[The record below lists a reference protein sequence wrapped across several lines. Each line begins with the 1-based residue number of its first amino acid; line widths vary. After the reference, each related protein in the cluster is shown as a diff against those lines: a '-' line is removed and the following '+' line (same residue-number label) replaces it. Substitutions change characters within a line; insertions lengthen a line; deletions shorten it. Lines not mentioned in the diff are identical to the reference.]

1 MTTQTSSFVSTLL
14 LPLFFILFLGNF
26 GENANESG
34 KYSRSTKSK
43 QMICFR
49 YCHHTCH
56 FLISQYALL
65 LFQKNFITAKPATGI
80 FLRMP
85 DNLNYEKHAL
95 RVSRYSRKQKKK
107 ISLPHLQKNLLF
119 HHLFDIEKSLFFFN
133 HFKHLNTVS
142 DTQLPI
148 DI

>member
-85 DNLNYEKHAL
+85 GNLNYEKHAL
-95 RVSRYSRKQKKK
+95 RVSRVIAVPAKSACKHAIFLATRVNKKEDF
-107 ISLPHLQKNLLF
+107 SASF
-119 HHLFDIEKSLFFFN
+119 TEKSPFPSSFRYRKITLF
-133 HFKHLNTVS
+133 L
-142 DTQLPI
+142 
-148 DI
+148 